1 MSIALGELAARSGCE
16 LQGDPNLLIE
26 SVAALGSARP
36 GSLSFLAN
44 PKLSAQLQHTGASAV
59 VLDRRSAAQC
69 PTAALISPNPHAAFA
84 RIAGWLYPA
93 PPVQP
98 GVHPSALV
106 DAAAQVE
113 ESAEIGPYCVIG
125 AGAHIGARCRI
136 GPSCLIGAQA
146 GIGPDST
153 LVARVTLA
161 ERVQLGARALIHPGA
176 VIGADGFGYARE
188 GAVWVKVPQLGTVIV
203 GDDVEIGANTTIDRG
218 AIEDTLIAEGVK
230 LDNQIQIGH
239 NVQIGAH
246 TAIAAC
252 TGISG
257 STRIGAR
264 CMIGGQCGF
273 AGHITICDDVVITGM
288 AMVSGSISTPG
299 VYSSGIPLEP
309 ARRWR
314 RVVAQ
319 LKRLADREGQAGAHS
334 EPEGDMEQD
343 PNDD

>member
-1 MSIALGELAARSGCE
+1 VRSGCE
-16 LQGDPNLLIE
+16 LRGDPSVLIE
-26 SVAALGSARP
+26 TVAPLASAGA

-44 PKLSAQLQHTGASAV
+44 PKLAAQLQHTGASAV
-59 VLDRRSAAQC
+59 VLDRRSAAAC

-84 RIAGWLYPA
+84 RIAGWLYPT
-93 PPVQP
+93 PPARP
-98 GVHPSALV
+98 GIHPSALI
-106 DAAAQVE
+106 DEQAQVE
-113 ESAEIGPYCVIG
+113 ASAEIGPYCVVG
-125 AGAHIGARCRI
+125 AGARIGARCRI
-136 GPSCLIGAQA
+136 GPACLIGAQA
-146 GIGPDST
+146 SVGPDST

-188 GAVWVKVPQLGTVIV
+188 GAAWVKVPQLGAVLI

-218 AIEDTLIAEGVK
+218 AIDDTVIAAGVK

-264 CMIGGQCGF
+264 CMIGGGCGF
-273 AGHITICDDVVITGM
+273 AGHITIGDDIVITGM
-288 AMVSGSISTPG
+288 AMVSRSLNEPG

-319 LKRLADREGQAGAHS
+319 LKRLADREPRAGAAPQS
-334 EPEGDMEQD
+334 TPDTQQD
-343 PNDD
+343 QDDD